1 MIQDQIIDII
11 AGVLKV
17 DRAQI
22 TLESAVGDVPSWDS
36 LAQLSILQSVQ
47 DEFDVEFEP
56 EEMMDIENVG
66 DIVKTV
72 EAKNNE
78 KCEMRNVK

>member
-1 MIQDQIIDII
+1 MNTQEKIIEII
-11 AGVLKV
+11 AGILKV
-17 DRAQI
+17 DVAQI
-22 TLESAVGDVPSWDS
+22 TVESAVGDVPSWDS

-47 DEFDVEFEP
+47 DEFDVEFDP

-72 EAKNNE
+72 EAK
-78 KCEMRNVK
+78 KA

>member
-1 MIQDQIIDII
+1 MDTKDTIIGII

-17 DRAQI
+17 DSAQI
-22 TLESAVGDVPSWDS
+22 SLESGVGDLPSWDS

-66 DIVKTV
+66 DIIKTV
-72 EAKNNE
+72 ESKKA
-78 KCEMRNVK
+78 